1 MARKAP
7 LLMER
12 AYGEIKRRI
21 ITLGLAPG
29 QRIDD
34 HKLGR
39 EHALSRTPIREAV
52 FRLAAE
58 GLVEIRQN
66 EGFFVRSLDLMD
78 ITHLFEAHLVLAKAV
93 ARLAAKRA
101 TPAEI
106 DRMAGVGLDIRSAI
120 DRRDYLA
127 ITSSNAELHRLEAA
141 AAHSGYLQSM
151 VDRIYDQEQR
161 LAYLCFGGAGHDQRA
176 SLNEHFQKVRRQH
189 DDMLAALA
197 ARDGDAAER
206 IATAHV
212 MLFRDRAQAFL
223 DGDGLREFEISGAEL
238 AAVSLHS
245 RG

>member
-1 MARKAP
+1 
-7 LLMER
+7 
-12 AYGEIKRRI
+12 
-21 ITLGLAPG
+21 
-29 QRIDD
+29 
-34 HKLGR
+34 
-39 EHALSRTPIREAV
+39 
-52 FRLAAE
+52 
-58 GLVEIRQN
+58 
-66 EGFFVRSLDLMD
+66 MD
-78 ITHLFEAHLVLAKAV
+78 ITQLFEAHLVLAKAV